1 MLQLMAVQGLSGEL
15 HSHVKYERDIS
26 LASVAC
32 RSGGWQSSLFVVIYC
47 GRQRHTMRAGWEPA
61 PTSMHEKV
69 TITEQRYR
77 GAVVMMQ
84 VLHRSVVLPHPCV
97 AGKNTTA

>member
-1 MLQLMAVQGLSGEL
+1 
-15 HSHVKYERDIS
+15 
-26 LASVAC
+26 
-32 RSGGWQSSLFVVIYC
+32 
-47 GRQRHTMRAGWEPA
+47 
-61 PTSMHEKV
+61 MHEKV